1 MLCITMEA
9 EPTIVKQY
17 KCHYCCVCKNYRGKV
32 MKDEKKKCLCIIF
45 QLTRRS
51 PVHGKK
57 MHFWASHSTHKFLF
71 VTRHTLDYGP
81 SKMPLKLAL

>member
-9 EPTIVKQY
+9 EPTIAKQY

-51 PVHGKK
+51 PVHFG
-57 MHFWASHSTHKFLF
+57 ASHSTHNKFLL
-71 VTRHTLDYGP
+71 VTRHSLDYGP
-81 SKMPLKLAL
+81 SKIPLKLAL